1 MSAWDYLAW
10 ISWTGFSAPRHP
22 PLQNAQGWVSMQT
35 GLGILNWV
43 FWFCL
48 PGYWYGCCCSCR
60 TCRAR
65 RIYITWLDLVKKMLC
80 RAGCMLLTWGWT
92 WICWIEPFAPTHEN
106 TQGWISTISYWLS
119 QCWISLLL
127 SAWLSDPDILIRTF
141 CSYSFSWECTGT
153 CWIIS

>member
-1 MSAWDYLAW
+1 MRLDICLGLSSLDILNRVFCPSPSPSSERA
-10 ISWTGFSAPRHP
+10 
-22 PLQNAQGWVSMQT
+22 GWVSMQT
-35 GLGILNWV
+35 GLDILNCV

-106 TQGWISTISYWLS
+106 TQGWISTISPNVGYRCYFPLDYPT
-119 QCWISLLL
+119 Q
-127 SAWLSDPDILIRTF
+127 T
-141 CSYSFSWECTGT
+141 SWSGPFAPTPSPGNPLGPAG
-153 CWIIS
+153 